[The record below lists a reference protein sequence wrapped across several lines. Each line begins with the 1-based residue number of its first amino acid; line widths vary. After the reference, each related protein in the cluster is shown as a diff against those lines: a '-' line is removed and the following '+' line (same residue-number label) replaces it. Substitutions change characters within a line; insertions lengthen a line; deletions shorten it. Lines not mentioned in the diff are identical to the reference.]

1 MSYDDIIKDIDA
13 HLQKSSKQYYSDFYV
28 GITDNIQE
36 RVFGYHKVPQTGYWF
51 ITRGADTEQI
61 ARDVEKHYL
70 DLGMDGG
77 TGGGTGGDT
86 KIVYCYE
93 IGPNTKERD

>member
-1 MSYDDIIKDIDA
+1 MSYDDLIKDIDA
-13 HLQKSSKQYYSDFYV
+13 HLQKSRKQYYSDFYL

-36 RVFGYHKVPQTGYWF
+36 RVFGYHKVPQMGHWY

-70 DLGMDGG
+70 DLGMDDG

-86 KIVYCYE
+86 RIVYCYE